1 MAQVGMRMPPGG
13 GNSGGGGQ
21 HHLLQQ
27 HPPSQNLHHH
37 PIRGGPAMPPH
48 HHSQPQHHIIQ
59 NSNRAPNI
67 LRRMPH
73 HHQQV
78 QTSGGHSHSNH
89 PTSNHLL
96 MNQYAPPPHPA
107 VSVAGVVGS
116 ATQHVNIPPTSV
128 GSNSLQNGAQSHP
141 PTYHQHQRL
150 VEGSNNSSS
159 RNNNFNHRQQTSSK
173 TTTNSTR
180 VINGSHN
187 NSQYSRPP
195 PPLVPVLPSSGK
207 DTTVINVG
215 NQHKQK
221 NKEIKEKTPMCLV
234 NELARF
240 NKIEHHYKLT
250 DETGPAHKK
259 SFTVC
264 LKIGDKED
272 YIASGPS
279 IKKAQ
284 HAAAAIS
291 LEKTKYEHPAPK
303 VKNKTNNLI
312 TPTVELNGLAMKL
325 GETPLYEVSRKVQ
338 QNSEAKNNQVAVYI
352 GKLKIDNQEFTA
364 EGASEKSAKHNV
376 ASVALTRLKL
386 TPTNALDSK
395 IELDPTSTPFVPGV
409 TEHDDLKSPIS
420 LVHELA
426 LKRNFD
432 VEFTVVQESGQ
443 PHIRIFIT
451 MCSVG
456 NFVTKGEGNS
466 KKASK
471 KAAAELMLAN
481 LRKMPP
487 FASAVTTKPKPT
499 NTKKKSKNLIK
510 ADTAESSE
518 SKQSI
523 NPISRLIQIQQAKKE
538 KEPVYT
544 MIDER
549 GLPRRREFFIKVSVG
564 NLSAVGSG
572 PNKKVAKRAAAEN
585 FLQQTG
591 YSRPSAPPPS
601 KSSLKTSSEPSD
613 LNSKKLTFKDEVGR
627 SDADV
632 LSGGSSGRQVV
643 PGIIYL
649 DDKARNGHVVNDGD
663 SSSSTHNLNSS
674 QTKAAKIAKELLDA
688 GTSPTADQIAKAAVV
703 TSCGSSSL
711 PQPLPLLPTSGQ
723 GVSSKE
729 QLAYLSQI
737 LGFTVTY
744 NHFPKKG
751 EYLTVVSLST
761 NPPQICHGTGHS
773 LEISHNNAAHNAL
786 KALAA
791 NGLDNI
797 DKDSK

>member
-1 MAQVGMRMPPGG
+1 MTQVGMRMPPGG
-13 GNSGGGGQ
+13 GGGSNGAGGQ
-21 HHLLQQ
+21 HHLLHQPA
-27 HPPSQNLHHH
+27 PPNLHHH
-37 PIRGGPAMPPH
+37 HIRGGPALPPH
-48 HHSQPQHHIIQ
+48 HHSQQQHHIIQ
-59 NSNRAPNI
+59 NSNAGSHI

-73 HHQQV
+73 PHQQV
-78 QTSGGHSHSNH
+78 QGVGGQPSTNH
-89 PTSNHLL
+89 VLI
-96 MNQYAPPPHPA
+96 NQFAPPPHPA
-107 VSVAGVVGS
+107 VSAAGVVAS
-116 ATQHVNIPPTSV
+116 NPQNINIPPTSAG
-128 GSNSLQNGAQSHP
+128 GSNNQNGAHSQHSI
-141 PTYHQHQRL
+141 YHHQRL
-150 VEGSNNSSS
+150 VESSNNGSNRKNT
-159 RNNNFNHRQQTSSK
+159 NYNHLRQTSSK
-173 TTTNSTR
+173 TLVNITTSR
-180 VINGSHN
+180 QRKSSHN
-187 NSQYSRPP
+187 GQYTRPP
-195 PPLVPVLPSSGK
+195 PPLVPVQPLFIQ
-207 DTTVINVG
+207 DTTNKSIG

-221 NKEIKEKTPMCLV
+221 NKEVKEKTPMCLV

-264 LKIGDKED
+264 LKIGGKEE

-303 VKNKTNNLI
+303 VKNKTNNLV

-325 GETPLYEVSRKVQ
+325 GETPVYEVVRKVH
-338 QNSEAKNNQVAVYI
+338 QNSGAKSNQVAVYI
-352 GKLKIDNQEFTA
+352 GKLKIGNKKFTA
-364 EGASEKSAKHNV
+364 EGATEKSAKHNV
-376 ASVALTRLKL
+376 ASVALSQLKL

-395 IELDPTSTPFVPGV
+395 IELDPTSSPFVPGV

-443 PHIRIFIT
+443 PHIRVFIT
-451 MCSVG
+451 MCSAG

-471 KAAAELMLAN
+471 KAAAELMLTN

-487 FASAVTTKPKPT
+487 FASAVNTKPKPT

-510 ADTAESSE
+510 ADTAESSD

-591 YSRPSAPPPS
+591 YSQPSAPPPS
-601 KSSLKTSSEPSD
+601 KSSLKTSSDPSD
-613 LNSKKLTFKDEVGR
+613 LNNKKLTFKDEVYQ
-627 SDADV
+627 SDTDG

-649 DDKARNGHVVNDGD
+649 DDKARNSQQVNDGNC
-663 SSSSTHNLNSS
+663 SLSTHSLNSS
-674 QTKAAKIAKELLDA
+674 QTQAATIAKELLDA
-688 GTSPTADQIAKAAVV
+688 GTSPTADQIAKAAAAIH
-703 TSCGSSSL
+703 SGSSSL
-711 PQPLPLLPTSGQ
+711 PQPMPLLPTSGQ

-761 NPPQICHGTGHS
+761 NPPQICHGTGQS
-773 LEISHNNAAHNAL
+773 LETSHNNAAHNAL

-791 NGLDNI
+791 NGLDDV
-797 DKDSK
+797 DKD